1 MCVSPPVADGRLPSR
16 RTAGWLAILAAVP
29 ALSGC
34 VAAIVPVL
42 AAGAMG
48 REVARGD
55 GASDDG
61 ERTVR
66 GAVSVDEGGF
76 ERAAAAVDIADEEG
90 DGEIAAVLTTDRLP
104 EPGTSIAAPPP
115 TLTPAP
121 GPSTPWRL
129 LADYVLHQRET
140 GGPGRSVVLAPLPD
154 LIAPD
159 FLPCADGP
167 LAVLIDLDADGGDL
181 SRPLDP
187 ASVTVAT
194 TRAALDL
201 HTAGVRLL
209 WVTDRPAA
217 QAADV
222 RQVLTRAGLYAEGD
236 RLLAS
241 DGSRKQERRWA
252 AARSQ
257 CVVAIMGDRRGDMD
271 EFYDYLRRPEAARML
286 DRLWNAGWF
295 LAPPPIAT
303 TKG

>member
-1 MCVSPPVADGRLPSR
+1 MADGRLPSW

-48 REVARGD
+48 REVVRGD
-55 GASDDG
+55 GAPDHR
-61 ERTVR
+61 ERTVGDALPADDDISKR
-66 GAVSVDEGGF
+66 PG
-76 ERAAAAVDIADEEG
+76 AAVDVGDEDG
-90 DGEIAAVLTTDRLP
+90 DGEVAAILTTDRLP
-104 EPGTSIAAPPP
+104 EPGSSTAAP
-115 TLTPAP
+115 TTAP

-129 LADYVLHQRET
+129 MADYVLRQRGT
-140 GGPGRSVVLAPLPD
+140 AASGRSVVLAPLPR
-154 LIAPD
+154 LSAPE
-159 FLPCADGP
+159 FLPCHDKP
-167 LAVLIDLDADGGDL
+167 LAALIDLDADGADP

-187 ASVTVAT
+187 AGVTVAT

-209 WVTDRPAA
+209 WLTDRPAS

-222 RQVLTRAGLYAEGD
+222 RQLLTRSGLFAEGD
-236 RLLAS
+236 RLLAA

-252 AARSQ
+252 AARSH
-257 CVVAIMGDRRGDMD
+257 CVVAMMGDRRGDMD
-271 EFYDYLRRPEAARML
+271 ELYDYLRKPEAAHML
-286 DRLWNAGWF
+286 DGLWNAGWF